1 MWFIGVEVEQET
13 SAPPP
18 KKNPGS
24 APEYGCLDKT
34 VRVIFLLHY
43 SCLLLRLLFSHT
55 ESDLTGQLNY
65 DIYDMK
71 VKILYLC
78 LLFVVLCEVSS
89 NSPRNAGTE
98 TQEIVASVQQ
108 AGGCCGVVNENCGKC
123 TPEGQ
128 MQGFEPGHGCCLPVM
143 KRMEK
148 KISGTGPLYWCCQCG
163 FPNLQPIYGQTCCA
177 GNC

>member
-1 MWFIGVEVEQET
+1 M
-13 SAPPP
+13 
-18 KKNPGS
+18 
-24 APEYGCLDKT
+24 
-34 VRVIFLLHY
+34 RVIFLVHY

-65 DIYDMK
+65 GMYDMK

-89 NSPRNAGTE
+89 ISPQNSGTE
-98 TQEIVASVQQ
+98 SQKIVASVQQ
-108 AGGCCGVVNENCGKC
+108 AGGCCGVVNENCGNC
-123 TPEGQ
+123 TPEGE
-128 MQGFEPGHGCCLPVM
+128 MQGFKPGHGCCLPVM

-148 KISGTGPLYWCCQCG
+148 KISGTGPQYWCCKCG
-163 FPNLQPIYGQTCCA
+163 YPNLQPFYGQPCCA